1 MTTAEDQPRPDAA
14 NEHVSRL
21 LSELAARG
29 LTLAV
34 AESLTGGMLT
44 SELIRPAGASV
55 VVVGGVVAYQTELK
69 RSVLGVDAGLL
80 DEHGPVHPEVAR
92 QMADRVRRALAVNGR
107 PADLGLATTGVA
119 GPEPHSGRDPGTVFV
134 GVAVGDSVEAVELR
148 LDGTRDQIRAR
159 SVGEAIRALAERI
172 GSDAESASGAA
183 GLRE

>member
-1 MTTAEDQPRPDAA
+1 MSSLEDQPRPDAA
-14 NEHVSRL
+14 NGHVSSL

-44 SELIRPAGASV
+44 SELIRPAGASA
-55 VVVGGVVAYQTELK
+55 VVVGGVVAYQTEIK
-69 RSVLGVDAGLL
+69 RSVLGVDADLL

-92 QMADRVRRALAVNGR
+92 QMADRVRRALAVDGR

-134 GVAVGDSVEAVELR
+134 GVAVGDAVESVELR
-148 LDGTRDQIRAR
+148 LEGTRDQIRAR
-159 SVGEAIRALAERI
+159 SVGEAIRALSERI
-172 GSDAESASGAA
+172 GSEGRSAPAEGAT
-183 GLRE
+183 RE